1 MKKRILIVDDDI
13 MTLKILKKYLEDT
26 YDVVTENA
34 GYRFIEKMGTYDAD
48 LILLDIEMPV
58 VNGLEAFE
66 KLINDPEL
74 SDIPVVFLSGVANP
88 NLVRELMAKGAAG
101 YLVKTIPKGELL
113 SRIEKVFA
121 EGGRV
126 KKATEVLILD
136 NDINQLKEMRD
147 NLTANNFRVKV
158 VRSSVE
164 AVEHI
169 KAHHPKLFI
178 IGRDSAGVEPREVF
192 ETIGELVRAE
202 HVIPL
207 VMEENFFST
216 ELIDRVNEA
225 LRVNRGE

>member
-66 KLINDPEL
+66 KLIHNPEL
-74 SDIPVVFLSGVANP
+74 NDTPVVFLSGVANP
-88 NLVRELMAKGAAG
+88 NLVRELMGKGAAG
-101 YLVKTIPKGELL
+101 YLVKTIPKRELL
-113 SRIEKVFA
+113 TRIEKIFA
-121 EGGRV
+121 EGGKR
-126 KKATEVLILD
+126 KRATEILILD
-136 NDINQLKEMRD
+136 NDVEQLKAMRN
-147 NLTANNFRVKV
+147 NLTANNYKVKV

-164 AVEHI
+164 AVDHI
-169 KAHHPKLFI
+169 KNHHPELFI
-178 IGRDSAGVEPREVF
+178 IGQDSSGVSPRDVYDSLEDL
-192 ETIGELVRAE
+192 IRAE
-202 HVIPL
+202 HVTPL

-216 ELIDRVNEA
+216 ELIDRVNEI
-225 LRVNRGE
+225 LGQ